1 MAGLHGTEITH
12 RLSDSGIGSHSA
24 QSWAHDGTGGRPPGH
39 REGWG
44 HAQLVD
50 YLEAMTRYPSCVTA
64 RRLDGHDAIHRPTA
78 PDSCSAESRLL
89 TCLIALQSPKKVGED
104 IAKATGDW
112 KGLRVTVQLTIQNRQ
127 AAVSVVP
134 SASSLVIRALK
145 EPPRDR
151 KKEKNI
157 KHSGNIELDAIIDIA
172 RTMSVAAG
180 NGQVRGRGLLLTL

>member
-1 MAGLHGTEITH
+1 MAPKIDPNEIKIIYL
-12 RLSDSGIGSHSA
+12 RA
-24 QSWAHDGTGGRPPGH
+24 TGGEVG
-39 REGWG
+39 
-44 HAQLVD
+44 ASSAL
-50 YLEAMTRYPSCVTA
+50 
-64 RRLDGHDAIHRPTA
+64 A
-78 PDSCSAESRLL
+78 PKIGPLGL
-89 TCLIALQSPKKVGED
+89 SPKKVGED

-157 KHSGNIELDAIIDIA
+157 RHSGNVELDAIIDIA
-172 RTMSVAAG
+172 RTMRFKSMAKELSGTVKEILGTAQSVGCTVDGKPAHTIIEG
-180 NGQVRGRGLLLTL
+180 IDDGSIEISDD